1 MNGNCVN
8 IGREKESL
16 NIENTNLIIRFNN
29 TREIFLSPTRV
40 LSILLTTAAANI
52 NKRKSR

>member
-52 NKRKSR
+52 HKRKAR